1 LSIPQITGRDFS
13 DSDTADSTPVA
24 IISQEVVR
32 RQFADGSP
40 LGRRLRINVNHANG
54 REDIEWTIVG
64 VVGDMRSNLDGP
76 IQQTIFIPKTQRPG
90 GAITFFVHTRQD
102 PLALASSVTSVV
114 HAMEPEAPVYI
125 RTLDDVVGRTIA
137 RPRAISVL
145 VSVFALV
152 ALILAAVG
160 VYGVM
165 AYSVKERT
173 QEIGVRMALGASSA
187 SVFRMVLGQALH
199 LVLTGIAT
207 GLLASAALTRLLAG
221 LLFEVEP
228 LDPTTF
234 AATSLALL
242 TIATVAAYIPARRSM
257 RMAPVDALRTD

>member
-1 LSIPQITGRDFS
+1 MNEQLIHVF
-13 DSDTADSTPVA
+13 
-24 IISQEVVR
+24 
-32 RQFADGSP
+32 
-40 LGRRLRINVNHANG
+40 
-54 REDIEWTIVG
+54 
-64 VVGDMRSNLDGP
+64 
-76 IQQTIFIPKTQRPG
+76 QQTIFIPKAQRPG
-90 GAITFFVHTRQD
+90 GAITLFVHTRHD

-114 HAMEPEAPVYI
+114 HVMEPEAPVSV
-125 RTLDDVVGRTIA
+125 RTLDEVVGRTIA
-137 RPRAISVL
+137 RPRAISLL

-152 ALILAAVG
+152 ALILAAIG

-234 AATSLALL
+234 AATSFALL
-242 TIATVAAYIPARRSM
+242 TTATFAAYIPARRSM
-257 RMAPVDALRTD
+257 RMAPVDALRAD